1 MLKPQLTPQNTKQF
15 MLNLFSLLPLIYPGS
30 QQQLLPTFKCNVIVG
45 SISVVFETIRLKLY
59 NILILRWPEVTAPD
73 S

>member
-30 QQQLLPTFKCNVIVG
+30 QQQLLSTFKCNVIVG
-45 SISVVFETIRLKLY
+45 SISVVFETIRLKLC
-59 NILILRWPEVTAPD
+59 NILILR
-73 S
+73 

>member
-15 MLNLFSLLPLIYPGS
+15 MLNLPSLLPLIYPGS
-30 QQQLLPTFKCNVIVG
+30 QQQLLPTFKCNVG
-45 SISVVFETIRLKLY
+45 SISVVFETIRLKLC
-59 NILILRWPEVTAPD
+59 NILILRLPEVTASD